1 MAGQE
6 LFKKRHQLRAFN
18 VPSDEQNFPRYK
30 PSDIHVTTDFA
41 AVPMGKVDG
50 ASTPTN
56 GKADTRSSSTSKS
69 YDRYT
74 VNISSV
80 PFKSRPSIFHN
91 SSTMSTQQRRHKAAM
106 EANRAAF
113 GYTKVALLFF
123 VSLLVTWVPS
133 SINRVYALAH
143 PDKTSVPLAYAAGIV
158 LSLMGFWNAVI
169 YISTSRAACRLL
181 ILSIFSPDSLES
193 HRTSKDVCEL
203 GHRKPRPRSSSWSDS
218 IERLAGEGEAT

>member
-1 MAGQE
+1 MPYLHIFGRVCIIAAFTIYVMAGQE

-123 VSLLVTWVPS
+123 VSLLVTWVSKAPS
-133 SINRVYALAH
+133 PHIDLNAF
-143 PDKTSVPLAYAAGIV
+143 VPMRYQLPQG
-158 LSLMGFWNAVI
+158 
-169 YISTSRAACRLL
+169 
-181 ILSIFSPDSLES
+181 
-193 HRTSKDVCEL
+193 
-203 GHRKPRPRSSSWSDS
+203 
-218 IERLAGEGEAT
+218 